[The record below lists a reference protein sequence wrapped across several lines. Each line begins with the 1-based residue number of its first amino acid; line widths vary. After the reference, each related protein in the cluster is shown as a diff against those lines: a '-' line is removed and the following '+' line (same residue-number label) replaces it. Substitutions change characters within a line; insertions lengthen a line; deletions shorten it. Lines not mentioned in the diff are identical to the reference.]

1 MHTLVQIRLCAG
13 FESSPV
19 SVTLVLLLNEEL
31 YYIWRAVY
39 FEQAQ
44 DNPLQTLLPVPD
56 EVLEEFFTNLGSGNA
71 SIVALYNGKI
81 VGVRTGSVLS
91 YKEFKKVNIHQKYK
105 KRKWKIILGAWRRT
119 F

>member
-1 MHTLVQIRLCAG
+1 M
-13 FESSPV
+13 SPFIY
-19 SVTLVLLLNEEL
+19 NNIIFKFQEL
-31 YYIWRAVY
+31 VY

-56 EVLEEFFTNLGSGNA
+56 EVLKDFFTNVGSGNA

-81 VGVRTGSVLS
+81 VGVRTGSVLP

-105 KRKWKIILGAWRRT
+105 KRM
-119 F
+119 

>member
-1 MHTLVQIRLCAG
+1 MWEKGKKA
-13 FESSPV
+13 
-19 SVTLVLLLNEEL
+19 
-31 YYIWRAVY
+31 Y

-56 EVLEEFFTNLGSGNA
+56 EFLKEFFTNLGSGNA

-91 YKEFKKVNIHQKYK
+91 YKEFKKVNIPCCKRQK
-105 KRKWKIILGAWRRT
+105 
-119 F
+119 